1 MERDSH
7 RVLVQD
13 WLLMSDNMK
22 FRDPELAKSVAQK
35 IKALA
40 PKNETVKFC
49 HVCGTHEWTI
59 THYGLRSLLPPNI
72 DVIAGPGCPV
82 CIVPAAEIDEAV
94 QLAQKGVVVT
104 CFGDVLRVPG
114 SKASLL
120 EAKAEGAD
128 VRVVYSVSD
137 AVEMATREP
146 DKEFAFFA
154 IGFETTAPSTAVE
167 VLAKPPKNFS
177 FLVSHR
183 LIPPAME
190 LLLGVGDLQ
199 IDGFIAPGHV
209 SAIIGLKPYELFP
222 RVYRMP
228 TVVAGFEPIDVLM
241 GIYMLLKQR
250 KEGTARLENEYS
262 RIVKPDGNPRA
273 LEMMAKAFAVTGG
286 NWRGIG
292 RLPDSALRLREE
304 FEEYDSRVK
313 HGVKVEQGR
322 DILLGCECHLVII
335 GKIKPNE
342 CPMFMKACTP
352 EKPVGACMVSN
363 EGTCRV
369 WAKTVRA

>member
-1 MERDSH
+1 MSH
-7 RVLVQD
+7 
-13 WLLMSDNMK
+13 NK
-22 FRDPELAKSVAQK
+22 FRDPELAQTLAEK
-35 IKALA
+35 IKTLA
-40 PKNETVKFC
+40 PTNGQVKFC

-59 THYGLRSLLPPNI
+59 THFGLRSLLPENVE
-72 DVIAGPGCPV
+72 VIAGPGCPV

-94 QLAQKGVVVT
+94 QLAKKGVVIT

-114 SKASLL
+114 SQASLL

-137 AVEMATREP
+137 AIDMARAELT
-146 DKEFAFFA
+146 KEFSFFA
-154 IGFETTAPSTAVE
+154 VGFETTAPSTAVE
-167 VLAKPPKNFS
+167 VLSKPPKNFS
-177 FLVSHR
+177 FLISHR

-199 IDGFIAPGHV
+199 IDGFVAPGHV

-222 RVYRMP
+222 KVYRMP
-228 TVVAGFEPIDVLM
+228 TVVAGFEPIDMLVS
-241 GIYMLLKQR
+241 IYMLLKQL
-250 KEGTARLENEYS
+250 KQGEARLENEYS
-262 RIVKPDGNPRA
+262 RIVKPEGNLKA
-273 LEMMAKAFAVTGG
+273 LEMMNQAFEVTAG

-292 RLPDSALRLREE
+292 RLPDSALNLLEE
-304 FEEYDSRVK
+304 FAEYDSRVK
-313 HGVKVEQGR
+313 HGVRVEQGK

-352 EKPVGACMVSN
+352 EKPVGACMVSS

-369 WAKTVRA
+369 WAKNTY

>member
-1 MERDSH
+1 MAEN
-7 RVLVQD
+7 L
-13 WLLMSDNMK
+13 K
-22 FRDPELAKSVAQK
+22 FRNPAMAQNIASK
-35 IKALA
+35 IKNLA
-40 PKNETVKFC
+40 SQTEKTKIC

-59 THYGLRSLLPPNI
+59 THFGLRGLLPENVE
-72 DVIAGPGCPV
+72 VIAGPGCPV

-94 QLAQKGVVVT
+94 QIAQMGIVVT

-114 SKASLL
+114 SKMSLL
-120 EAKAEGAD
+120 DAKAAGAD
-128 VRVVYSVSD
+128 VRIVYAVSD
-137 AVEMATREP
+137 AVEMAKNEP
-146 DKEFAFFA
+146 QKQFVFFA
-154 IGFETTAPSTAVE
+154 VGFETTAPSTALE
-167 VLAKPPKNFS
+167 ALGKPPRNFS

-241 GIYMLLKQR
+241 SVYMIVKQHV
-250 KEGTARLENEYS
+250 EGKPRLENEYP
-262 RIVKPDGNPRA
+262 RVVKPEGNLRA
-273 LEMMAKAFAVTGG
+273 LEMMSKAFTVTGG

-292 RLPDSALRLREE
+292 RLPDSALQLKESLADYDARLK
-304 FEEYDSRVK
+304 Y
-313 HGVKVEQGR
+313 GVHVEQGK

-335 GKIKPNE
+335 GKIKPAQ
-342 CPMFMKACTP
+342 CPMFLTACTP

-369 WAKTVRA
+369 WAKNVAVQG

>member
-1 MERDSH
+1 MTEK
-7 RVLVQD
+7 L
-13 WLLMSDNMK
+13 K
-22 FRDPELAKSVAQK
+22 FRDPELAKSIAQK
-35 IKALA
+35 IRQLA
-40 PKNETVKFC
+40 PKNGTVKIC
-49 HVCGTHEWTI
+49 HICGTHEWTI
-59 THYGLRSLLPPNI
+59 THYGLRSLLPSNVE
-72 DVIAGPGCPV
+72 VIAGPGCPV

-114 SKASLL
+114 SQMSLL

-128 VRVVYSVSD
+128 VRVVYGVSD
-137 AVEMATREP
+137 AVEMAKREQER
-146 DKEFAFFA
+146 EFAFFA
-154 IGFETTAPSTAVE
+154 VGFETTAPSTAVE
-167 VLAKPPKNFS
+167 ALAKPPMNFS

-190 LLLGVGDLQ
+190 LLLGVGDLH
-199 IDGFIAPGHV
+199 ISGFIAPGHV
-209 SAIIGLKPYELFP
+209 SAIIGLRPYELFP

-241 GIYMLLKQR
+241 AIWMILKQYG
-250 KEGTARLENEYS
+250 EGTARLENEYS
-262 RIVKPDGNPRA
+262 RVVRWEGNQKA
-273 LEMMAKAFAVTGG
+273 LEVMDKAFAVTGG

-292 RLPDSALRLREE
+292 RLPDSALKLREE
-304 FEEYDSRVK
+304 LADYDAHAK
-313 HGVKVEQGR
+313 FGVHVEQGK

-335 GKIKPNE
+335 GKIKPDE

-352 EKPVGACMVSN
+352 AKPIGACMVSS

-369 WAKTVRA
+369 WAKTVRV

>member
-1 MERDSH
+1 
-7 RVLVQD
+7 
-13 WLLMSDNMK
+13 MSDRLK
-22 FRDPELAKSVAQK
+22 FRDPELVKTVTQK

-40 PKNETVKFC
+40 PKKGTVKFC

-59 THYGLRSLLPPNI
+59 THFGLRSLLPENVE
-72 DVIAGPGCPV
+72 VIAGPGCPV

-94 QLAQKGVVVT
+94 QLARKGVVVT

-114 SKASLL
+114 SAGSLL
-120 EAKAEGAD
+120 EAKASSAD
-128 VRVVYSVSD
+128 VRVVYGVSD
-137 AVEMATREP
+137 AVEMAQREP
-146 DKEFAFFA
+146 EKEFVFFA
-154 IGFETTAPSTAVE
+154 VGFETTAPSTAVE

-222 RVYRMP
+222 RVYSMP
-228 TVVAGFEPIDVLM
+228 TVVAGFEPMDVLM
-241 GIYMLLKQR
+241 SIYMLVKQV
-250 KEGTARLENEYS
+250 KDGKARLENEYT
-262 RIVKPDGNPRA
+262 RIVKPEGNPKA
-273 LEMMAKAFAVTGG
+273 LEIMNRAFAVTAG

-292 RLPDSALRLREE
+292 RLPDSAYVLREE
-304 FEEYDSRVK
+304 FAALDARAK
-313 HGVKVEQGR
+313 HDVHVEQGK

-335 GKIKPNE
+335 GKIKPSE
-342 CPMFMKACTP
+342 CPMFMTACTP

-369 WAKTVRA
+369 WATTTKT

>member
-1 MERDSH
+1 MAEKLR
-7 RVLVQD
+7 
-13 WLLMSDNMK
+13 
-22 FRDPELAKSVAQK
+22 FRDPELAKTIVQNIQK
-35 IKALA
+35 VT
-40 PKNETVKFC
+40 PKDEHVKFC

-59 THYGLRSLLPPNI
+59 THYGLRSLLPANVE
-72 DVIAGPGCPV
+72 VIAGPGCPV

-94 QLAQKGVVVT
+94 QLAQKGVVIT

-114 SKASLL
+114 SSMSLL

-128 VRVVYSVSD
+128 VRVVYGVSD
-137 AVEMATREP
+137 AVEMAKREK
-146 DKEFAFFA
+146 DKEFVFSAV
-154 IGFETTAPSTAVE
+154 GFETTAPSTAVE
-167 VLAKPPKNFS
+167 ALANPPENFS

-190 LLLGVGDLQ
+190 LLLGVGDLN
-199 IDGFIAPGHV
+199 ISGFIAPGHV
-209 SAIIGLKPYELFP
+209 SAIIGMKPYELFP

-241 GIYMLLKQR
+241 GIYMLLKQCA
-250 KEGTARLENEYS
+250 EGTARLENEYS
-262 RIVKPDGNPRA
+262 RVVKWEGNPKA
-273 LEMMAKAFAVTGG
+273 LAVMERAFAVTGG

-292 RLPDSALRLREE
+292 RLPDSALKLRDELLAFDARE
-304 FEEYDSRVK
+304 KYDV
-313 HGVKVEQGR
+313 HVAQGK

-335 GKIKPNE
+335 GKIKPDE

-352 EKPVGACMVSN
+352 AKPVGACMVSS

-369 WAKTVRA
+369 WAKTAAAQKIS

>member
-1 MERDSH
+1 
-7 RVLVQD
+7 L
-13 WLLMSDNMK
+13 
-22 FRDPELAKSVAQK
+22 PENV
-35 IKALA
+35 
-40 PKNETVKFC
+40 E
-49 HVCGTHEWTI
+49 
-59 THYGLRSLLPPNI
+59 
-72 DVIAGPGCPV
+72 VIAGPGCPV

-94 QLAQKGVVVT
+94 ILAQKGVVVT
-104 CFGDVLRVPG
+104 CFGDALRVPG
-114 SKASLL
+114 SQSSLL
-120 EAKAEGAD
+120 EAKATGAD
-128 VRVVYSVSD
+128 VRIVYAVSD
-137 AVEMATREP
+137 AVEMAKKEP
-146 DKEFAFFA
+146 AKQFAFFA
-154 IGFETTAPSTAVE
+154 MGFETTAPSTAVE
-167 VLAKPPKNFS
+167 ALGSLPDNFS

-241 GIYMLLKQR
+241 AIYMLVKQVS
-250 KEGTARLENEYS
+250 EGTARLENEYP
-262 RIVKPDGNPRA
+262 RVVKYEGNTKA
-273 LEMMAKAFAVTGG
+273 LEMMNRAFTVTAG

-292 RLPDSALRLREE
+292 RLPDSALQLRESLKD
-304 FEEYDSRVK
+304 FDARSK
-313 HGVKVEQGR
+313 FNVKVEQGK

-335 GKIKPNE
+335 GKIKPDE

-352 EKPVGACMVSN
+352 AKPVGACMVSS

-369 WAKTVRA
+369 WAKTIKV

>member
-1 MERDSH
+1 MAEN
-7 RVLVQD
+7 L
-13 WLLMSDNMK
+13 K
-22 FRDPELAKSVAQK
+22 FRNPQLAQNIAAK
-35 IKALA
+35 IKSLA
-40 PKNETVKFC
+40 PKAGKTKIC

-59 THYGLRSLLPPNI
+59 THFGLRSLLPENVE
-72 DVIAGPGCPV
+72 VIAGPGCPV

-94 QLAQKGVVVT
+94 QLAKKGIVVT

-114 SKASLL
+114 SQMSLL
-120 EAKAEGAD
+120 EAKAAGAD
-128 VRVVYSVSD
+128 VRIVYAVSD
-137 AVEMATREP
+137 AVAMAKQEP
-146 DKEFAFFA
+146 NKQFVFFA
-154 IGFETTAPSTAVE
+154 VGFETTAPSTAVE
-167 VLAKPPKNFS
+167 ALGNPPKNLS

-241 GIYMLLKQR
+241 SIYMIVKQQS
-250 KEGTARLENEYS
+250 EGAARLENEYP
-262 RIVKPDGNPRA
+262 RVVKPEGNVKA
-273 LEMMAKAFAVTGG
+273 LEMMKEAFTVTGG

-292 RLPDSALRLREE
+292 RLPDSALQLREALSD
-304 FEEYDSRVK
+304 YDARLK
-313 HGVKVEQGR
+313 HDVHVEQGK

-335 GKIKPNE
+335 GKIKPDQ
-342 CPMFMKACTP
+342 CPMFLKACTP

-369 WAKTVRA
+369 WAKNVAVQA

>member
-1 MERDSH
+1 
-7 RVLVQD
+7 
-13 WLLMSDNMK
+13 MSDK
-22 FRDPELAKSVAQK
+22 QTFRDPELAKTIAQR
-35 IKALA
+35 IRAVA
-40 PKNETVKFC
+40 PKDETVKFC

-59 THYGLRSLLPPNI
+59 THYGLRSLLPSNVE
-72 DVIAGPGCPV
+72 VIAGPGCPV

-94 QLAQKGVVVT
+94 QLAQKGVIVT

-114 SKASLL
+114 SQMSLL

-128 VRVVYSVSD
+128 VRIVYSVTD
-137 AVEMATREP
+137 AVEMARKEP
-146 DKEFAFFA
+146 TKEFAFFA
-154 IGFETTAPSTAVE
+154 VGFETTAPSTAVE
-167 VLAKPPKNFS
+167 ALKPAPENLS

-228 TVVAGFEPIDVLM
+228 TVVAGFEPLDVLM
-241 GIYMLLKQR
+241 AIYMMLKQL
-250 KEGTARLENEYS
+250 KEGTAKLENEYS
-262 RIVKPDGNPRA
+262 RVVKPEGNPKA
-273 LEMMAKAFAVTGG
+273 LEMLDKAFSVTGG

-292 RLPDSALRLREE
+292 RLPDSALALRNELK
-304 FEEYDSRVK
+304 EYDAREKYDVHVK
-313 HGVKVEQGR
+313 QGK

-335 GKIKPNE
+335 GKIKPDK

-352 EKPVGACMVSN
+352 EKPVGACMVSS

-369 WAKTVRA
+369 WAKHVSLN